1 MLFSSRDFEYS
12 LCAVAIDTTERR
24 RLRNRLA
31 KRKSRSEVK
40 RKQLERPADN
50 PSVTVVLD
58 DTSSAAAPTSS
69 VARTHRP
76 HLAHQSPMGDQR
88 TRDMASEVTT
98 TQYLTQQ
105 NQEQPYLG
113 SASDQ
118 TNVYAVEQMET
129 GNTRCYTS
137 RTFQRYPTSYTR
149 AEDLPRFD
157 VAATSILPTNND
169 LTQAASAPPVP
180 AVATQEDDLFNLF
193 NDNSKPHKL
202 HRPMGGT
209 PLHIAAALGHL
220 STVKILIVYGA
231 DINAVD
237 DARLTP
243 AHYAALNNHGAVL
256 STLLENGANS
266 NGVDPEGY
274 TLLYKAAENGYDDV
288 VERLLRHGVC
298 ME

>member
-1 MLFSSRDFEYS
+1 
-12 LCAVAIDTTERR
+12 
-24 RLRNRLA
+24 
-31 KRKSRSEVK
+31 
-40 RKQLERPADN
+40 
-50 PSVTVVLD
+50 
-58 DTSSAAAPTSS
+58 
-69 VARTHRP
+69 
-76 HLAHQSPMGDQR
+76 
-88 TRDMASEVTT
+88 MASEVTT

-193 NDNSKPHKL
+193 NDNSKPHKVSTEQL
-202 HRPMGGT
+202 PTGHHNQSSQLALTDGT
-209 PLHIAAALGHL
+209 PWDPVLPSPLCQIP
-220 STVKILIVYGA
+220 
-231 DINAVD
+231 IN
-237 DARLTP
+237 TW
-243 AHYAALNNHGAVL
+243 
-256 STLLENGANS
+256 
-266 NGVDPEGY
+266 
-274 TLLYKAAENGYDDV
+274 
-288 VERLLRHGVC
+288 
-298 ME
+298 